1 MIYKNIEFKAD
12 SLIIQSHTDLN
23 ILPQPI
29 KLNIPKWFKSLNHSA
44 DDKTIKGCI
53 PFLETLQSGY
63 LIRNYQ
69 DTRIKHNV
77 LNEWKGTDGKKIHG
91 KGEVKYSISEPE
103 LGRKLNYPEG
113 PQLHK
118 PGQLGESPLV
128 EKNKNLEFHKIL
140 NPWIIVTPPGYSCLF
155 TAPLNNRDDRF
166 EIISGIVATDT
177 YYNHINFPFTLN
189 GDKYEHIDTIIKVG
203 TPVAQVIPF
212 KRESWSHSIGL
223 VDIKKKY
230 SVINTIQAS
239 FLHAYKRFFWR
250 KAKWK

>member
-1 MIYKNIEFKAD
+1 MIFKNIQFRA
-12 SLIIQSHTDLN
+12 SPIVIQAHRNQN

-29 KLNIPKWFKSLNHSA
+29 KLDIPKWFKSLNHGKEL
-44 DDKTIKGCI
+44 KTIKGCI
-53 PFLETLQSGY
+53 PFLETLQTGY

-69 DTRIKHNV
+69 DTHIKHNILTEFDV
-77 LNEWKGTDGKKIHG
+77 GPGDTKHG
-91 KGEVKYSISEPE
+91 KGSVEYAINNPH
-103 LGRKLNYPEG
+103 LGADLNMAQEA
-113 PQLHK
+113 QLHT
-118 PGQLGESPLV
+118 PEQLGDSPLV
-128 EKNKNLEFHKIL
+128 KKNKNLEFHKIL

-166 EIISGIVATDT
+166 EIISGIVSTDN

-189 GDKYEHIDTIIKVG
+189 GDKYEQIDTIIKMG

-212 KRESWSHSIGL
+212 KRESWTHSIEH
-223 VDIKKKY
+223 VNAQKKL

-239 FLHAYKRFFWR
+239 FLYAYKKFFWR